1 MTDVGAVVELAQA
14 LNAANRLGKEVGNMV
29 SGVSG
34 ASRAGVAGVNGGK
47 NGHNDNGKGLGSR
60 MKVIARPRPGVEP
73 DADFSDLY
81 EESPRKGQSANK
93 APACYQ
99 AAMEHMVELG
109 RLQSLVNYHAKLN
122 ESSALR
128 TVESAKAA
136 LYQATSRG
144 LLTAFHGMVPQ
155 PVPSLEKLVSEEIAV
170 MAAMQKQVGMAVNH
184 SEGIVRKLRVYDSDL
199 LKEFDSAKT
208 QFAEEEARQAKT
220 QKAVETRS
228 SQLAQTQMDSPE
240 YVPLQA
246 KLNNLLRAEKET
258 KNVLEILGQQ
268 VVDTYKQSSQVRAK
282 EDVVRMGLHELRLVH
297 SYVTR
302 FLTFVQRT
310 RQADDLL
317 PQLVETAT
325 AVTDAYQIL
334 TGVVQAGSAA
344 TTEAVKKLVNV
355 IGTVDYT
362 IMPSVQH
369 EVNKQRSLL
378 ERADK
383 KTTFYEQAVELLRGK
398 NYQTTNGTG
407 QQEAAAPP
415 TASALN

>member
-1 MTDVGAVVELAQA
+1 MSDLGVFVEVAQA
-14 LNAANRLGKEVGNMV
+14 VNSIGRLNKEVGNMV
-29 SGVSG
+29 
-34 ASRAGVAGVNGGK
+34 NGLRGK
-47 NGHNDNGKGLGSR
+47 SNHNGHGKGFPGATR
-60 MKVIARPRPGVEP
+60 VIARGNAGAEP
-73 DADFSDLY
+73 DADFSDTY

-99 AAMEHMVELG
+99 AAMEHMAELG

-136 LYQATSRG
+136 LYEATSRG

-155 PVPSLEKLVSEEIAV
+155 PVPSLETLVSKEIAV
-170 MAAMQKQVGMAVNH
+170 MAAMQKQVGMAVGH
-184 SEGIVRKLRVYDSDL
+184 SEGIVRKLKDYDGDL
-199 LKEFDSAKT
+199 LKEFDGAKT
-208 QFAEEEARQAKT
+208 QLAEEEEKQAKT
-220 QKAVETRS
+220 QRAVETKS
-228 SQLAQTQMDSPE
+228 NQLAQTQMDSPE

-258 KNVLEILGQQ
+258 KNALEILGQQ

-362 IMPSVQH
+362 IMPAVQH

-398 NYQTTNGTG
+398 NYQPANGAG
-407 QQEAAAPP
+407 QHEAAPP
-415 TASALN
+415 AA

>member
-1 MTDVGAVVELAQA
+1 MTDLGVVVEVAQA
-14 LNAANRLGKEVGNMV
+14 VNSIGRLNKEVGSMV
-29 SGVSG
+29 NGF
-34 ASRAGVAGVNGGK
+34 GGK
-47 NGHNDNGKGLGSR
+47 NNHNGHGKGLAATR
-60 MKVIARPRPGVEP
+60 VIARGKAGAEP
-73 DADFSDLY
+73 DTDFSDLY
-81 EESPRKGQSANK
+81 EESHRRNQSADR

-99 AAMEHMVELG
+99 AAMEHMAELG

-144 LLTAFHGMVPQ
+144 LLTAFHGLFPQ
-155 PVPSLEKLVSEEIAV
+155 PVPSLETLVGKEIAV
-170 MAAMQKQVGMAVNH
+170 MAAMQKQVGMAVDH
-184 SEGIVRKLRVYDSDL
+184 SEGIVRKLKDYDGDL
-199 LKEFDSAKT
+199 LKEFDGAKT
-208 QFAEEEARQAKT
+208 QLAEEEEKQAKM
-220 QKAVETRS
+220 QKAVEAKS
-228 SQLAQTQMDSPE
+228 NKLAKTQMGSPE

-246 KLNNLLRAEKET
+246 KLNNMLRSQKEI

-344 TTEAVKKLVNV
+344 TTEAVKKLVSV

-362 IMPSVQH
+362 IMPAVQH

-378 ERADK
+378 EKADK
-383 KTTFYEQAVELLRGK
+383 KTTFYEQAVKLLRGK
-398 NYQTTNGTG
+398 NYQAASASAEG
-407 QQEAAAPP
+407 QPAAAAPP
-415 TASALN
+415 LASALN

>member
-1 MTDVGAVVELAQA
+1 MQDLGAVADIAQA
-14 LNAANRLGKEVGNMV
+14 FNAANRLGNEVENMAN
-29 SGVSG
+29 GF
-34 ASRAGVAGVNGGK
+34 GGK
-47 NGHNDNGKGLGSR
+47 NNHNGHGKGLAATA
-60 MKVIARPRPGVEP
+60 VIARGKAGAEP
-73 DADFSDLY
+73 DTDFSDLY
-81 EESPRKGQSANK
+81 EESPRKSQSANK

-99 AAMEHMVELG
+99 AAMDHMAELG

-122 ESSALR
+122 ESGALR
-128 TVESAKAA
+128 TVENAKAA
-136 LYQATSRG
+136 LYEATSRG
-144 LLTAFHGMVPQ
+144 LLTAFHGLIPQ
-155 PVPSLEKLVSEEIAV
+155 PVPSLETLVSKEIAV
-170 MAAMQKQVGMAVNH
+170 MAAMQKQVGMAVDH
-184 SEGIVRKLRVYDSDL
+184 SEGIVRKLKDYDGDL
-199 LKEFDSAKT
+199 MKEFDGAKT
-208 QFAEEEARQAKT
+208 QFAEEEEKQAKM
-220 QKAVETRS
+220 QKAVETKSNR
-228 SQLAQTQMDSPE
+228 LAQTQMGSPE
-240 YVPLQA
+240 YVPLQVT
-246 KLNNLLRAEKET
+246 LNNTLRAQKET

-344 TTEAVKKLVNV
+344 TTEAVKKLVSV

-362 IMPSVQH
+362 IMPAVQH

-378 ERADK
+378 EKADK
-383 KTTFYEQAVELLRGK
+383 KTTGYEQAVELLRGK
-398 NYQTTNGTG
+398 NYQPANGAG
-407 QQEAAAPP
+407 QHEAAPP
-415 TASALN
+415 AA

>member
-1 MTDVGAVVELAQA
+1 MTDLEMVAEVAQA
-14 LNAANRLGKEVGNMV
+14 VIGKLNKEVGAMINETGNKG
-29 SGVSG
+29 SH
-34 ASRAGVAGVNGGK
+34 NGNH
-47 NGHNDNGKGLGSR
+47 NGNGKGFPGAT
-60 MKVIARPRPGVEP
+60 KVVARGKTGAEP
-73 DADFSDLY
+73 DVDFSDLY
-81 EESPRKGQSANK
+81 EESPRKGQSADK

-99 AAMEHMVELG
+99 AVMEHMGELSK
-109 RLQSLVNYHAKLN
+109 LQSLVNYHARLN

-128 TVESAKAA
+128 TAEGAKTAISK
-136 LYQATSRG
+136 ATSHG
-144 LLTAFHGMVPQ
+144 LLTAFHGLVPQ
-155 PVPSLEKLVSEEIAV
+155 PAPPLETLVSNEIAV

-184 SEGIVRKLRVYDSDL
+184 SEGIVKKLKDYDGDL
-199 LKEFDSAKT
+199 LKEFDGAKT
-208 QFAEEEARQAKT
+208 QLAEEEAKIAKT
-220 QKAVETRS
+220 KKTIES
-228 SQLAQTQMDSPE
+228 KSGQLAQMQMDNPE
-240 YVPLQA
+240 YVPLQT
-246 KLNNLLRAEKET
+246 KIYHMLRAEKET

-268 VVDTYKQSSQVRAK
+268 VVDTYKQSSQIRAK

-302 FLTFVQRT
+302 FLTFVTRT

-334 TGVVQAGSAA
+334 TGIVQAGSMA
-344 TTEAVKKLVNV
+344 TTEAVQKLVRV

-398 NYQTTNGTG
+398 NYQPASAGVEG
-407 QQEAAAPP
+407 QPAAAAPP
-415 TASALN
+415 AASALN